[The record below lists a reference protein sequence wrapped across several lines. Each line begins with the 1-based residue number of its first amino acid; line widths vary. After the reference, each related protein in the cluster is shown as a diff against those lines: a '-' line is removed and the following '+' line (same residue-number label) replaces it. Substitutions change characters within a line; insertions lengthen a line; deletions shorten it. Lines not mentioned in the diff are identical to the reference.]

1 MLAEAG
7 ILSELPLDTI
17 KFHQLQIIK
26 DTPMANDYLDD
37 PGKFNLFT
45 LENYIDF
52 IVRFTERLNPAFVI
66 ERYTG
71 EAPPRFQAGPIW
83 GGLRSDEVQIL
94 IEKEIEKRDTW
105 QGRLVMSCKL

>member
-7 ILSELPLDTI
+7 ILSKLPLDTI

-26 DTPMANDYLDD
+26 DTPMANDFLNN
-37 PGKFNLFT
+37 PGSFNLFT
-45 LENYIDF
+45 LEKYIDF
-52 IVRFTERLNPAFVI
+52 IVRFTERLNPGFVI
-66 ERYTG
+66 ERFTG

-94 IEKEIEKRDTW
+94 IEKEMVRRNTW
-105 QGRLVMSCKL
+105 QGRLWER